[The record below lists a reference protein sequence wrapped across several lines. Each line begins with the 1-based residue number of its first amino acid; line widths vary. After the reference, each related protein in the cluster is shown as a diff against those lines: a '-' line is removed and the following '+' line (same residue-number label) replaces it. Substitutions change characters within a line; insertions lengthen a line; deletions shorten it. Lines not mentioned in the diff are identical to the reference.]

1 MVALSTKDHS
11 LRNLHQQSRQE
22 ACVDT
27 SQTRVPRMPNR
38 ALIDFLKE
46 ISTRLR
52 PNQTLGEVFSHAEL
66 AEVAAEFNLVDAD
79 WALLCWMIQR
89 QRQKNDRSLD

>member
-11 LRNLHQQSRQE
+11 LRNLREQSRQE
-22 ACVDT
+22 ACMDT

-38 ALIDFLKE
+38 ALIDFLEK

-52 PNQTLGEVFSHAEL
+52 PNQTLGEVFSQAEL

-79 WALLCWMIQR
+79 WAVLYWTIQH
-89 QRQKNDRSLD
+89 QKNDPLLD